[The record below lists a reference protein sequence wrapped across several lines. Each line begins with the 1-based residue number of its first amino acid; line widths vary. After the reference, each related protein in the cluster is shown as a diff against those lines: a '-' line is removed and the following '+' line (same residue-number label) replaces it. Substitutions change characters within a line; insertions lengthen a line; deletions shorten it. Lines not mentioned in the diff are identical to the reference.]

1 MEQRPLDVVV
11 LGNDALLAARPG
23 SPLQLERAVRRAG
36 YDFVVPA
43 SWGEEAVAARVAAVA
58 RERRVPVVPAH
69 CPFVAECLRQIPGV
83 QDRCLE
89 GVSPPV
95 AAARL
100 VRLLLEGRVV
110 SLTYVGD
117 CPGAALGGYDRLF
130 ASDVFVAWLRDRGLA
145 PERQLPYLEN
155 VLPSYRSRFCSL
167 PGGIPAPTWLQYQGL
182 EWREAAPVTVLAAL
196 QAGRPDII
204 DLEPACGCVCAR
216 QRDLVS
222 SLEPPPSREPIVSPG
237 LDLQLEDGA
246 AVRCAGGPTTD
257 PACGATARTSTR
269 KR

>member
-1 MEQRPLDVVV
+1 M
-11 LGNDALLAARPG
+11 GNDLLLAARPA

-43 SWGEEAVAARVAAVA
+43 SWGEEAIAARVGAVA
-58 RERRVPVVPAH
+58 RERRAPVVPAH
-69 CPFVAECLRQIPGV
+69 CPFVAECLRQVRGME
-83 QDRCLE
+83 DRCLE

-100 VRLLLEGRVV
+100 IRLLLQERVV
-110 SLTYVGD
+110 SLTYVGG

-130 ASDVFVAWLRDRGLA
+130 APEVFVAWLRDRGLA
-145 PERQLPYLEN
+145 PERQPLYLDN

-182 EWREAAPVTVLAAL
+182 ELREAAPVTVLVAL
-196 QAGRPDII
+196 QSGRPEVI
-204 DLEPACGCVCAR
+204 DLEPACGCTCAR
-216 QRDLVS
+216 QRDLLS
-222 SLEPPPSREPIVSPG
+222 SLEPPPSSEPIVSPG

-246 AVRCAGGPTTD
+246 AVRCTGWPTTE
-257 PACGATARTSTR
+257 PASGAPVRTSTASSASLLHSSA
-269 KR
+269 K